1 MGIDWR
7 KVFSK
12 VKAALMKRG
21 RSEHDADDLVQEAWI
36 RLVCYERDNTVEQPE
51 AFLMRAAINLS
62 IDAHRLSAT
71 RGEQVT
77 LEELVHLDGSPGV
90 EDVLLGRERL
100 ARLSECISLLDEQ
113 SRQILLAHRIDGHSY
128 QEIAHQHGISIT
140 SVHRQIAKALLLIAE
155 RMEGWYP

>member
-1 MGIDWR
+1 MSIDWQR
-7 KVFSK
+7 VFSK
-12 VKAALMKRG
+12 VKSALMRRG

-36 RLVCYERDNTVEQPE
+36 RLACYERDNTVEQPE

-77 LEELVHLDGSPGV
+77 LEDLVLIDGRPGV
-90 EDVLLGRERL
+90 EDELLGRERL
-100 ARLSECISLLDEQ
+100 ARLSECISLLSGQ
-113 SRQILLAHRIDGHSY
+113 TRQILLAHRIDGLSY
-128 QEIAHQHGISIT
+128 QEIARRHGISIT
-140 SVHRQIAKALLLIAE
+140 TVHKHIAKAVLLIAG